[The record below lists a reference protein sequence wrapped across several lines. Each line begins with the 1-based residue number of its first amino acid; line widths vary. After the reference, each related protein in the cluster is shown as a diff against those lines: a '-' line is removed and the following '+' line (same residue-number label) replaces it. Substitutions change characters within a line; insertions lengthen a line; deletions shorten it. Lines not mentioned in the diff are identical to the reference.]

1 VKILFVHQN
10 MPGQFVHL
18 ATRLAEDPAN
28 EVVFLTKRHDV
39 DLPGVTRLSY
49 APPRPAHPSTH
60 HYVRLFENGVLHG
73 QQVVRVCLDLQRRG
87 FRPDLIV
94 AHPGWGEALFVKDIF
109 PAAPLLNYCEF
120 YYSGTGAD
128 VGFDPADPADID
140 TVCRARA
147 RNAHLLLSLESCD
160 RGISPTEWQKS
171 RHPAPYRSKISVIFD
186 GIDTGTVRP
195 DPAASVA
202 LPNGRVLTAANEV
215 VTYVA
220 RNLEPYRG
228 FPTFIRSLPELC
240 RRRPDAQIVV
250 VGGDEVSYG
259 RPPKDGGSWREAMAR
274 EVALD
279 PARVHFLGKIPYGRY
294 LDLLRISS
302 AHVYLTVPFVLSW
315 SFMEAM
321 ASECLIL
328 ASSTA
333 PVLEVIEDGRN
344 GLLVDFFSPGALAER
359 VADALA
365 NRAALAPLR
374 RRARETVMERYALSK
389 CLPAQVALVREMA
402 AAG

>member
-39 DLPGVTRLSY
+39 DLPGVRRVSY
-49 APPRPAHPSTH
+49 VPPRPAHASTH
-60 HYVRLFENGVLHG
+60 HYVRLFESGVLYG
-73 QQVVRVCLDLQRRG
+73 QQVVRACLNLQRRG

-120 YYSGTGAD
+120 YYSGSGAD
-128 VGFDPADPADID
+128 VGFDPAEPADID
-140 TVCRARA
+140 TICRARA
-147 RNAHLLLSLESCD
+147 RNAHLLLSLDACD

-171 RHPAPYRSKISVIFD
+171 RHPASYQSKISVIFD

-195 DPAASVA
+195 DPAAGFA

-259 RPPKDGGSWREAMAR
+259 QPPKEGGTWREAMAR

-279 PARVHFLGKIPYGRY
+279 PARVHFLGKIPYARY
-294 LDLLRISS
+294 LDLLRISA

-321 ASECLIL
+321 ASECLL
-328 ASSTA
+328 VASSTA
-333 PVLEVIEDGRN
+333 PVLEVIEDERN

-374 RRARETVMERYALSK
+374 RRARETVMERYALTT
-389 CLPAQVALVREMA
+389 CLPAQLALVREMA